1 MSRIVVMGGGAGGM
15 AATVDL
21 TLRGFQVIWWRRT
34 VPNRPPSGF
43 RLAYRG
49 VCGDGVMPV
58 TCTNDLSAAKEG
70 AAGVLVCLPSTAHR
84 HIARLLAEV
93 GCDAPV
99 VLAPGHLGGALEVAQ
114 VMRNAGVDP
123 LPPLAE
129 GSTLPYTVRA
139 FAVGG
144 DAGGDYQGAQWVVNI
159 TGAASRMLVG
169 CLPSGE
175 AALALA
181 TRLYPGAVPLP
192 DVLAVGLAEVNMVLH
207 PPGSILAAAWVE
219 ATGGDFRFYVDGMT
233 SGVASVMERLDAERL
248 AVAGAFGYR
257 LGSLMEE
264 MAAIG
269 TVEPEAD
276 LNDIE
281 GAISGGKANARIMA
295 PHSLGHRYYTEDF
308 GYGLLP
314 LVELA
319 KVAGVKTPVAEALLN
334 LASAAGLESAIA
346 GGRTLRRLGLEG
358 LSVEEI
364 LSSIHPCSNPG
375 TAPH

>member
-139 FAVGG
+139 FAVGA

-364 LSSIHPCSNPG
+364 LSSIHP
-375 TAPH
+375 